1 MLTPHWR
8 KVLLCSCLFAALTV
22 LGTGLAR
29 VAAKSA
35 TEAPAGFNTPS
46 FDGAQS
52 LSNGIVE
59 PPGDTYA
66 RDQEV
71 YEENHSVQTGLG
83 PVYNATAC
91 VSCHQNPNSGGARN
105 HSVQTGLGP
114 VYNAT
119 ACVSCHQNP
128 NSGGASQFTELRVG
142 HKDENG
148 NFVNPTIFIND
159 GQNTITGRSIVN
171 DRAIGPEAQEHIPA
185 TENIRALRAALNT
198 LGDGFVEA
206 IDDKTLIAIAEGQ
219 PELSEG
225 RIHGEVVQAPI
236 FEAPGQTRV
245 GRFGWKDQHSSLL
258 SFIGDAYLNEMGI
271 TNRLRPTDVTT
282 VLKTTKDPEDVPD
295 GLGLADIDH
304 FAQFIRG
311 TMVPPRDTALAATP
325 AAIRGGELFSQ
336 VGCGV
341 CHVQS
346 ITTAPAGTVIDGG
359 LFIVPDALGIRLS
372 ILSAT
377 FCCMTSEP
385 EMGLSRLA
393 RKTRPTNYGLRHF
406 GACAQSPASCMTCG
420 PKPRFMHDLRSLS
433 LEDAIARHDGEAR
446 EPAKRFK
453 ELSPEERQALITFLK
468 TL

>member
-1 MLTPHWR
+1 MHMPHWR

-29 VAAKSA
+29 VTAKSA

-46 FDGAQS
+46 FNGAQS
-52 LSNGIVE
+52 VSNGLVE
-59 PPGDTYA
+59 PPGDTFA

-91 VSCHQNPNSGGARN
+91 VSCHE
-105 HSVQTGLGP
+105 
-114 VYNAT
+114 
-119 ACVSCHQNP
+119 NP

-142 HKDENG
+142 HQDENG
-148 NFVNPTIFIND
+148 NFVNPTIFVND
-159 GQNTITGRSIVN
+159 GKNTITGRSIVN

-206 IDDKTLIAIAEGQ
+206 IDDKTLIAIAQGQ

-236 FEAPGQTRV
+236 FEAPGQSRV

-282 VLKTTKDPEDVPD
+282 VLKTTKDPEDQPD
-295 GLGLADIDH
+295 DLGLADIDH

-325 AAIRGGELFSQ
+325 AALRGGELFRR

-341 CHVQS
+341 CHVES

-359 LFIVPDALGIRLS
+359 MFIVPDALGDKIIHPFGDFLLHDIGTGDGIVQVGPQDTANKLRTAPLW
-372 ILSAT
+372 
-377 FCCMTSEP
+377 
-385 EMGLSRLA
+385 
-393 RKTRPTNYGLRHF
+393 GLR
-406 GACAQSPASCMTCG
+406 T
-420 PKPRFMHDLRSLS
+420 KPRFMHDLRSLS
-433 LEDAIARHDGEAR
+433 LEDAIARHEGEAR
-446 EPAKRFK
+446 EPARHFR
-453 ELSPEERQALITFLK
+453 ELSPEERQALITFLN

>member
-1 MLTPHWR
+1 MLIAHRR

-35 TEAPAGFNTPS
+35 TDAPAGFSTPS
-46 FDGAQS
+46 FNGAQS
-52 LSNGIVE
+52 VSNGIVE
-59 PPGDTYA
+59 PPGDTFA

-71 YEENHSVQTGLG
+71 YEQNHSVQTGLG

-91 VSCHQNPNSGGARN
+91 VSCHE
-105 HSVQTGLGP
+105 
-114 VYNAT
+114 
-119 ACVSCHQNP
+119 NP

-142 HKDENG
+142 HKDEDG

-159 GQNTITGRSIVN
+159 GKNTVTGRSIVN

-206 IDDKTLIAIAEGQ
+206 IDDRTLIAIAEEQ

-225 RIHGEVVQAPI
+225 RVHGEVVQAPI

-258 SFIGDAYLNEMGI
+258 SFIGDAYLNEMGV

-282 VLKTTKDPEDVPD
+282 VLKTTKDPEDQPD
-295 GLGLADIDH
+295 DLGLADIDH

-311 TMVPPRDTALAATP
+311 TMVPPRDPALAATP
-325 AAIRGGELFSQ
+325 AALRGGQLFAR

-341 CHVQS
+341 CHVES

-359 LFIVPDALGIRLS
+359 MFTVPEALGDKIIHPFGDFLLHDIGTGDGIVQVGPQDTANKLRTAPLW
-372 ILSAT
+372 
-377 FCCMTSEP
+377 
-385 EMGLSRLA
+385 
-393 RKTRPTNYGLRHF
+393 GLR
-406 GACAQSPASCMTCG
+406 T
-420 PKPRFMHDLRSLS
+420 KPRFMHDLRSLS
-433 LEDAIARHDGEAR
+433 LEDAISRHEGEAR
-446 EPAKRFK
+446 EPARRFR
-453 ELSPEERQALITFLK
+453 ELSPEERQAIITFLN